1 MTSNITNW
9 PVLHK
14 LKPQIVN
21 KIKFCSIFGESGNEV
36 LLVTEDDRVLA
47 FGTNRYGC
55 LGLGHNREVSEPQEV
70 NELCFRQVVDIAY
83 GYKHVIALTAN
94 GDIYSWG
101 NNSFGQLGNG
111 TTIEN
116 YRPILSGKRIVRI
129 CCGANY
135 TLVLSQSG
143 EVFSWGRNNYG
154 QIGIA
159 SNHNQLTPT
168 KVPGF
173 NGQLISA
180 ISAGSAHSLA
190 LTESGQVYG
199 WGNNAFGQ
207 LGKKSINNR
216 LSNLKYLLF
225 STVYKLT

>member
-1 MTSNITNW
+1 MSNITNW
-9 PVLHK
+9 SVLHK
-14 LKPQIVN
+14 LKPQVVN
-21 KIKFCSIFGESGNEV
+21 KIKFCSIFGDSGNEV
-36 LLVTEDDRVLA
+36 LLVTDDDRVLA
-47 FGTNRYGC
+47 FGANRYGC
-55 LGLGHNREVSEPQEV
+55 LGLGHNQEVSEPQV
-70 NELCFRQVVDIAY
+70 IDELCFKQVVDIAY
-83 GYKHVIALTAN
+83 GYKHVVVLTGQ

-116 YRPILSGKRIVRI
+116 FRPHLSGKRIQKI

-143 EVFSWGRNNYG
+143 EVFAWGRNNYG
-154 QIGIA
+154 QIGTA
-159 SNHNQLTPT
+159 SNNNQLTPI
-168 KVPGF
+168 KVNGF
-173 NGQLISA
+173 DGQRVAS

-207 LGKKSINNR
+207 LGK
-216 LSNLKYLLF
+216 
-225 STVYKLT
+225 